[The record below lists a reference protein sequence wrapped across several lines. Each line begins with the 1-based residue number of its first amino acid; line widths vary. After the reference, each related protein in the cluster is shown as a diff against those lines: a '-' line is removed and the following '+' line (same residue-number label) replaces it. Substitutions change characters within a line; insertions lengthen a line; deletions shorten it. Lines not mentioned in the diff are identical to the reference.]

1 MKAKI
6 EVMIR
11 DEQGKV
17 IGQLEAETMDLGC
30 QSLHEIAG
38 YRSGVAECSPKRV
51 CGGEKKLD
59 LKRNGHGRVMVKTL
73 HGQFEFKLQKY
84 LQDGQSVSYFDLTEQ
99 LRDGY
104 VSSRLQELSAYYSN
118 RMSYEEVEFLVE
130 RVTGERLLSDQS
142 IWQIVNRKA
151 VQVSQQWQ
159 RQVET
164 SLSESVGL
172 PDVNVKV
179 DLYDPVGAEILLFE
193 DGIQVKQQKEKR
205 VRRSKS
211 ESGLEE
217 IVDEVSKR
225 SRVNTDV
232 VLLQKSNGAFE
243 YLSAGIDN
251 AGNESVSL
259 ARIVQTRMIQEYGK
273 EQDALNLVAITD
285 GAKTIRLRLLE
296 IFGVAVTVILDWYH
310 LGKKLRELISMI
322 ARNKVEKSTHL
333 RELFQHLWHGQV
345 EEALKYLHNWVQP
358 RNGEKL
364 AELVGY
370 LEKHRTEII
379 DYERRKQAGRTIGSG
394 RVEKGVDQVIG
405 HRQKQKGTSWRP
417 KGSKALAILKIL
429 ELNGQWQQT
438 WFPAQTA

>member
-1 MKAKI
+1 
-6 EVMIR
+6 
-11 DEQGKV
+11 
-17 IGQLEAETMDLGC
+17 
-30 QSLHEIAG
+30 
-38 YRSGVAECSPKRV
+38 
-51 CGGEKKLD
+51 
-59 LKRNGHGRVMVKTL
+59 
-73 HGQFEFKLQKY
+73 
-84 LQDGQSVSYFDLTEQ
+84 
-99 LRDGY
+99 
-104 VSSRLQELSAYYSN
+104 
-118 RMSYEEVEFLVE
+118 
-130 RVTGERLLSDQS
+130 
-142 IWQIVNRKA
+142 
-151 VQVSQQWQ
+151 
-159 RQVET
+159 
-164 SLSESVGL
+164 
-172 PDVNVKV
+172 
-179 DLYDPVGAEILLFE
+179 
-193 DGIQVKQQKEKR
+193 
-205 VRRSKS
+205 
-211 ESGLEE
+211 
-217 IVDEVSKR
+217 
-225 SRVNTDV
+225 VNTDV

-333 RELFQHLWHGQV
+333 RELFQHLWHGRV
-345 EEALKYLHNWVQP
+345 EEALKYLHSWVQP